1 MWQRWL
7 ICLSMFSWFIISM
20 NHLACKISED
30 SKKSQLY
37 FLRHKFMYSDRL
49 LRFHPVNNPDPE
61 YNQLPI
67 VWLRKVKS
75 VWLIVWSRDRNN
87 ESGSKIVAHFHRSNL
102 LNRCSSSWSPLKCL
116 QFGSVRTQ
124 ISRHPP
130 KAVVIPSSRDIG
142 GFFLTVAILWPFS
155 AVAFYDEIQLSA
167 CVSGELA
174 GHRDLV
180 SGFSFCQH
188 AGQSHVCV
196 SSSNDGSIR
205 FWDSDNK
212 VLIKEHAAHQVS
224 VGCLVSLRQGNRN
237 NVFLQH
243 VGAPC
248 RLQSVLHQQQRMS
261 RRQFSHFWRWSSLS
275 LPVRFFI
282 RDAAGRCCLR
292 CHAHFREKVNRA
304 ARHTND
310 TDSCSRLQTGS
321 HSSTAIQGLPRGG
334 FRNSCQGQGGLCL
347 FTFHYLL
354 QMMPSGYNFSVVWSE
369 I

>member
-49 LRFHPVNNPDPE
+49 LRFHPINNPDPE

-142 GFFLTVAILWPFS
+142 GFFHTVAILWLFTMKS
-155 AVAFYDEIQLSA
+155 NSLRVFQ
-167 CVSGELA
+167 
-174 GHRDLV
+174 
-180 SGFSFCQH
+180 
-188 AGQSHVCV
+188 V
-196 SSSNDGSIR
+196 SSPAIET
-205 FWDSDNK
+205 W
-212 VLIKEHAAHQVS
+212 
-224 VGCLVSLRQGNRN
+224 
-237 NVFLQH
+237 
-243 VGAPC
+243 C
-248 RLQSVLHQQQRMS
+248 RA
-261 RRQFSHFWRWSSLS
+261 SLS
-275 LPVRFFI
+275 VSTQGRVTSASAPPTTALFASGIQTTRF
-282 RDAAGRCCLR
+282 
-292 CHAHFREKVNRA
+292 
-304 ARHTND
+304 
-310 TDSCSRLQTGS
+310 S
-321 HSSTAIQGLPRGG
+321 
-334 FRNSCQGQGGLCL
+334 
-347 FTFHYLL
+347 
-354 QMMPSGYNFSVVWSE
+354 
-369 I
+369 

>member
-1 MWQRWL
+1 MLDQETE
-7 ICLSMFSWFIISM
+7 IM
-20 NHLACKISED
+20 NQVVK
-30 SKKSQLY
+30 
-37 FLRHKFMYSDRL
+37 L
-49 LRFHPVNNPDPE
+49 L
-61 YNQLPI
+61 QT
-67 VWLRKVKS
+67 
-75 VWLIVWSRDRNN
+75 
-87 ESGSKIVAHFHRSNL
+87 HFHRSNL
-102 LNRCSSSWSPLKCL
+102 LNRSSSSRSLLKCL
-116 QFGSVRTQ
+116 QFGSERIQ

-130 KAVVIPSSRDIG
+130 KVDIG

-155 AVAFYDEIQLSA
+155 AVAFYDEIQLSV

-261 RRQFSHFWRWSSLS
+261 RRQFSHF
-275 LPVRFFI
+275 
-282 RDAAGRCCLR
+282 
-292 CHAHFREKVNRA
+292 
-304 ARHTND
+304 
-310 TDSCSRLQTGS
+310 
-321 HSSTAIQGLPRGG
+321 
-334 FRNSCQGQGGLCL
+334 
-347 FTFHYLL
+347 
-354 QMMPSGYNFSVVWSE
+354 
-369 I
+369 

>member
-1 MWQRWL
+1 M
-7 ICLSMFSWFIISM
+7 
-20 NHLACKISED
+20 
-30 SKKSQLY
+30 
-37 FLRHKFMYSDRL
+37 
-49 LRFHPVNNPDPE
+49 
-61 YNQLPI
+61 
-67 VWLRKVKS
+67 
-75 VWLIVWSRDRNN
+75 
-87 ESGSKIVAHFHRSNL
+87 
-102 LNRCSSSWSPLKCL
+102 
-116 QFGSVRTQ
+116 
-124 ISRHPP
+124 
-130 KAVVIPSSRDIG
+130 
-142 GFFLTVAILWPFS
+142 
-155 AVAFYDEIQLSA
+155 AFYDEIQLSA

-304 ARHTND
+304 ARHTRYRFVQPASNWKP
-310 TDSCSRLQTGS
+310 LLYS
-321 HSSTAIQGLPRGG
+321 HSGTSSRGFSKQLSRSG
-334 FRNSCQGQGGLCL
+334 RALLIYFPL
-347 FTFHYLL
+347 FASNDAF
-354 QMMPSGYNFSVVWSE
+354 GV
-369 I
+369 

>member
-1 MWQRWL
+1 
-7 ICLSMFSWFIISM
+7 MFDQETEIM
-20 NHLACKISED
+20 NQVVK
-30 SKKSQLY
+30 
-37 FLRHKFMYSDRL
+37 L
-49 LRFHPVNNPDPE
+49 L
-61 YNQLPI
+61 QT
-67 VWLRKVKS
+67 
-75 VWLIVWSRDRNN
+75 
-87 ESGSKIVAHFHRSNL
+87 HFHRSNL
-102 LNRCSSSWSPLKCL
+102 LNRCSSSCSPLKCL

-261 RRQFSHFWRWSSLS
+261 RRQFSHF
-275 LPVRFFI
+275 
-282 RDAAGRCCLR
+282 
-292 CHAHFREKVNRA
+292 
-304 ARHTND
+304 
-310 TDSCSRLQTGS
+310 
-321 HSSTAIQGLPRGG
+321 
-334 FRNSCQGQGGLCL
+334 
-347 FTFHYLL
+347 
-354 QMMPSGYNFSVVWSE
+354 
-369 I
+369 